1 MSMMVSQLEEN
12 SMRVIA
18 DSMLP
23 EEAMNTQTFELMHR
37 RQQNMNMLVKD
48 VLALN
53 PSKSSRMSQISV
65 KERPAS
71 VYMH

>member
-1 MSMMVSQLEEN
+1 
-12 SMRVIA
+12 MRVIA

-53 PSKSSRMSQISV
+53 PSKASRMSQISV